1 MDHLAH
7 NVFIF
12 KYFTGPLECSLVQE
26 ALVHSFCQNHK
37 KAVEC
42 ALAVTKKQPE
52 SSSMFVLLGKIQ
64 MKAKK
69 HKVKEILLHSPPSTF
84 ETAEI
89 YFFMGQCY
97 MEQICLLEACDA
109 FTSAVRLCPRYADAY
124 YQRGLCRMQLQ
135 QAKCILDFNK
145 TLAVSPAHFQAYL
158 SRAAYFGSKG
168 RYSKAIMNCTEALKI
183 EPKSVRA
190 YLYRGALKFYNRTY
204 KQAVE
209 DLTTAI
215 DLDNACVLAYYNRA
229 ISFHKLK
236 DWKNALK
243 DYGIVLLLETS
254 NDTFLKVLINRAL
267 LYIELDQHDN
277 ALEDFKEVAQSKPKD
292 RQLLQVIGLCYHR
305 LKKYEEAVH
314 SYSKLLKL
322 DPFFLDGYI
331 GRANSYMEF
340 GHQEATKQALKDFLK
355 AIHLDPTCIKARL
368 CLGYN
373 LQALA
378 KFQKAWTQ
386 FTVAILIDPKCHLAY
401 DGRAIVCLQMG
412 DNFAAFQD
420 TNAALK
426 ITTNAELLT
435 NRGVI
440 NQFMGFLNCAMKDYQ
455 QAITIDPN
463 YALAYFNAANIY
475 LLNRQFSQANKYYSQ
490 ALRLDP
496 KNESAFL
503 NRAITNTLLKN
514 FEDAKEDFEK
524 AVCLSPFSAAIYFN
538 KANLYSTLQQYEQ
551 AEEDISKALSIQPY
565 DALMYKL
572 RADIRGK
579 LGLIKEAIADYKK
592 AISLQELISTG

>member
-1 MDHLAH
+1 TMRYYNLAH

-97 MEQICLLEACDA
+97 MEQICLLE
-109 FTSAVRLCPRYADAY
+109 
-124 YQRGLCRMQLQ
+124 
-135 QAKCILDFNK
+135 
-145 TLAVSPAHFQAYL
+145 
-158 SRAAYFGSKG
+158 
-168 RYSKAIMNCTEALKI
+168 
-183 EPKSVRA
+183 
-190 YLYRGALKFYNRTY
+190 TY